1 MLCAPCP
8 FNAPFLFSV
17 FQLLHTPPSTLLNP
31 LNNNNTHLFFVQHT
45 YSLCAPCA
53 CYLAMLLHALPMSSA
68 LPDHHCNSSASLA
81 VKPMRPSSLGVMPRF
96 LHLSSSR
103 DSSSSLLQ
111 SSSTSLLQLQ
121 ASTLFHLSIASMTSL
136 HSTGRFL
143 ETLQLLWHLHRSIF
157 ESSGRNHQWFLAV
170 TVRTLKWSLAMLAP
184 STYVTTGGDHWLHRH
199 FTFHFGIP
207 VVFHLSCGKELS

>member
-1 MLCAPCP
+1 
-8 FNAPFLFSV
+8 
-17 FQLLHTPPSTLLNP
+17 
-31 LNNNNTHLFFVQHT
+31 
-45 YSLCAPCA
+45 
-53 CYLAMLLHALPMSSA
+53 MLLHALPMSSA
-68 LPDHHCNSSASLA
+68 LPDHHCNSSSSLA

-96 LHLSSSR
+96 LRLSNSR

-157 ESSGRNHQWFLAV
+157 ESSGINHQWFLVV

-199 FTFHFGIP
+199 FGISA
-207 VVFHLSCGKELS
+207 FLW